1 MGEWLCMCQSISH
14 HSINHPPSNYPPLNH
29 HAIIII
35 HHAITNQSP
44 ITTQSPITHH
54 NHIHLQEHTNSHTAD
69 PTTSQPAPAAIS
81 NRHQQLH
88 ADSSTNTE

>member
-1 MGEWLCMCQSISH
+1 MGEWLCMCQLVS
-14 HSINHPPSNYPPLNH
+14 
-29 HAIIII
+29 HAI
-35 HHAITNQSP
+35 ITNQSSI
-44 ITTQSPITHH
+44 ITMQSSPCNHHTITHH